1 MHRTNQRA
9 AAVVVAVAAALIA
22 GCQSDVTGP
31 VEKPPVT
38 GDIALAPN
46 WTFSVNTPQAAAL
59 SAAVLDMAD
68 RIVPTLP
75 ESPETA
81 ALALALRDLKS
92 ALAQPEMVPGLVI
105 SRVVERQEVR
115 HAEQRAHAADLEV
128 ARLAMDRA
136 LDLSQTDN
144 GRMQAK
150 IREQLYAPSN
160 IESLKGEA
168 K

>member
-1 MHRTNQRA
+1 MHRNNQRA
-9 AAVVVAVAAALIA
+9 AVVVVAAALIA

-105 SRVVERQEVR
+105 SRVVETLNGVR
-115 HAEQRAHAADLEV
+115 SDDAHAADLEV